1 MAVSCAVK
9 NSMTTGIP
17 SRGFSDSAP
26 YRGHYL
32 VATRHRLAI
41 VAESARERGVARDV
55 GAAKALGRRPHVA
68 QLRLIEWS
76 FSSADR
82 MASRSRTAVSES
94 MPDSD
99 GPGRQFRSLV
109 RARRKAAA
117 VSPAL
122 SSCSFRLVTCC
133 RFRNTVKTGRTAVR
147 QRELGE
153 RLCIRQVLDGLSHR
167 W

>member
-17 SRGFSDSAP
+17 SRGLSDSAP
-26 YRGHYL
+26 YRRHYL
-32 VATRHRLAI
+32 VATRHPLAI
-41 VAESARERGVARDV
+41 AAESARERRVVARDV
-55 GAAKALGRRPHVA
+55 GAAKVLGRRPHVA
-68 QLRLIEWS
+68 QLTRIEWL

-99 GPGRQFRSLV
+99 GPGRQFRSLMK
-109 RARRKAAA
+109 ARRKAAA

-122 SSCSFRLVTCC
+122 STRS
-133 RFRNTVKTGRTAVR
+133 A
-147 QRELGE
+147 
-153 RLCIRQVLDGLSHR
+153 
-167 W
+167 